1 MTTPKYFIVAL
12 LSATVCLTGCQKM
25 EQNKL
30 NRQMKKMAKTYLQ
43 QEQVTDYKKLTIT
56 SVDTL
61 TEYSYAKLNSELL
74 GNMSDAYEQMYWD
87 DSEDTN
93 RREAIGL
100 YLREIQRIK
109 ADMDELIDDSELLT
123 EGVLLFMVTGNYQKE
138 GKDQEFMFLVN
149 PDKKSLHTLDPF
161 GDNLLYKDAE

>member
-12 LSATVCLTGCQKM
+12 LSATVCFTGCQKM

-30 NRQMKKMAKTYLQ
+30 NRQMKKMAKIYLQ
-43 QEQVTDYKKLTIT
+43 QEQVTDYQKLTIT

-61 TEYSYAKLNSELL
+61 TEYDYAKLTSELL
-74 GNMSDAYEQMYWD
+74 ENMEGVYEQMYWD
-87 DSEDTN
+87 DSDDTA
-93 RREAIGL
+93 RREVIGL
-100 YLREIQRIK
+100 YLKEIKRTK
-109 ADMDELIDDSELLT
+109 ADMEDLIDNGDLLT
-123 EGVLLFMVTGNYQKE
+123 EGVILFMVTGNLE
-138 GKDQEFMFLVN
+138 KDGNKQEFMFLVN

>member
-1 MTTPKYFIVAL
+1 MKHSKILIL
-12 LSATVCLTGCQKM
+12 LTSAICLAGCQKM

-30 NRQMKKMAKTYLQ
+30 NRQMKKMAKVYLE
-43 QEQVTDYKKLTIT
+43 QEEITGYKDLTIT

-61 TEYSYAKLNSELL
+61 TEYGYAKLNSELL
-74 GNMSDAYEQMYWD
+74 GNMEEVYEQMYWD
-87 DSEDTN
+87 ESGDTN

-109 ADMDELIDDSELLT
+109 ADMEELIDDGELLT
-123 EGVLLFMVTGNYQKE
+123 EGVLLFMVTGNYQKDGE
-138 GKDQEFMFLVN
+138 KQEFMFLVN

-161 GDNLLYKDAE
+161 GDNLLYKDEE